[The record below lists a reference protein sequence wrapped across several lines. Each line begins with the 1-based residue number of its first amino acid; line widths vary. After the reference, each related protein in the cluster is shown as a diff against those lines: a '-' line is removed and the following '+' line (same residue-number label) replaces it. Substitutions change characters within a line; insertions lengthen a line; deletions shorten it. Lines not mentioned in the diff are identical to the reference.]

1 MAPPAPHD
9 MSAKESRAASI
20 IDFNEGKLWFQKK
33 SNVLTIGITLD
44 GLDEVGDVEAVNL
57 PSDGDDF
64 DKDDVICEIDG
75 SDGAI
80 KVYTPAA
87 GFVTEVNAA
96 VAEDTQILNE
106 DPIDEG
112 WLVKIE
118 IQDDSDLKE
127 YL

>member
-1 MAPPAPHD
+1 

-20 IDFNEGKLWFQKK
+20 IDFNDGKLWFQKK

-44 GLDEVGDVEAVNL
+44 ALDEVGDVEAVNL

-64 DKDDVICEIDG
+64 DKDDVIAEIDG
-75 SDGAI
+75 TDGTL

-96 VAEDTQILNE
+96 VVDDTQILNE

>member
-1 MAPPAPHD
+1 MA
-9 MSAKESRAASI
+9 AKESRAGNI
-20 IDFNEGKLWFQKK
+20 IEYNDGKLWFHKK
-33 SNVLTIGITLD
+33 SNTVTIGITNAA
-44 GLDEVGDVEAVNL
+44 LDEIGDAQAVNL
-57 PSDGDDF
+57 PAEEDDF

-80 KVYTPAA
+80 KIYTPAA
-87 GFVTEVNAA
+87 GLVTEVNEALNSD
-96 VAEDTQILNE
+96 VEILNE

>member
-1 MAPPAPHD
+1 

-20 IDFNEGKLWFQKK
+20 IEYNDGKLWFQKK

-44 GLDEVGDVEAVNL
+44 ALEEIGDVEGINL

-75 SDGAI
+75 SDDNI

-87 GFVTEVNAA
+87 GFVVEVNEAL
-96 VAEDTQILNE
+96 AEDTQILGE

-112 WLVKIE
+112 WLVKLE
-118 IQDDSDLKE
+118 IQDESDLKE
-127 YL
+127 HL